1 MKTTLLALVVACTL
15 QAGELKLGE
24 PLKQKRVVSLAE
36 LTAKPDSYVGKAFQV
51 KGTIT
56 EVCQAMGC
64 WIMLTDGKGAMMR
77 IQMKEGVVSF
87 PKNAAGR
94 SVVAEGVLAKQEL
107 SKEAAIAAAKHE
119 AADAGRPFHPE
130 SVKGPL
136 VVYEIEGTGAVLL
149 D

>member
-1 MKTTLLALVVACTL
+1 MALVVACTL

-24 PLKQKRVVSLAE
+24 PLTQKRIVSLAE
-36 LTAKPDSYVGKAFQV
+36 LTTKPDSYVGTTFQV
-51 KGTIT
+51 KGKIT
-56 EVCQAMGC
+56 EVCQMMGC

-77 IQMKEGVVSF
+77 IQMKEGEVAF
-87 PKNAAGR
+87 PKDAAGR
-94 SVVAEGVLAKQEL
+94 SAVAEGTLAKFEL

-136 VVYEIEGTGAVLL
+136 VVYEIEGTGAVVSE
-149 D
+149 